1 MVKTV
6 TPLVRL
12 AVKTAEHMPGWFSLP
27 APTGQR
33 AHGLIYLQMTS
44 SLGYDFL
51 FGFGSSGC

>member
-6 TPLVRL
+6 RPLVRL

-33 AHGLIYLQMTS
+33 AYGLIYLQTTS
-44 SLGYDFL
+44 SVSYDFL
-51 FGFGSSGC
+51 FGFGSCGC